1 MKIDRI
7 SMYQV
12 DLPMKEGSY
21 SWSTQSF
28 SAFDS
33 TVVEISTDAGITGYG
48 ETCPLGPSYLAA
60 YPEGARTG
68 IAKIAPD
75 LIGLDPTQLD
85 HVNDQLDQLLKGH
98 PYVKSAIDMAC
109 WDILGKAVGR
119 PVYSLLGGKRQE
131 SVRLFKVISRTDPD
145 VMAARV
151 AEYRSMGFTQFQ
163 MKVGENPTTDI
174 IRFKKIAAA
183 MQPGEVMDADAN
195 TGWRQ
200 HDAIRVVDAVKDLS
214 GDHNIR
220 VYIEQPC
227 MSYEECLAVRRHTN
241 LPMVLDECMESL
253 AVLLRGYNDR
263 AMDLINLKINRM
275 GGLTRARQIRDLCI
289 SLGIVMTIEDS
300 WGGEIATSAI
310 AHLAQSTPAD
320 FHFQSSA
327 FHEYHTVPIAEGA
340 PVVKNGFMWASDA
353 PGLGVEPIMKALG
366 KPVFSTRT

>member
-1 MKIDRI
+1 MKITRI
-7 SMYQV
+7 AIYQV
-12 DLPMKEGSY
+12 DLPMTEGSY

-33 TVVEISTDAGITGYG
+33 TVIAIETDEGITGYG

-60 YPEGARTG
+60 YAEGARTG
-68 IAKIAPD
+68 IAKLAPD
-75 LIGLDPTQLD
+75 LIGQDPTELD
-85 HVNDQLDQLLKGH
+85 CINDRMDQLLKGH

-109 WDILGKAVGR
+109 WDILGKSVGK
-119 PVYSLLGGKRQE
+119 PVYSLLGGKRQDQ
-131 SVRLFKVISRTDPD
+131 VKLFKVISRTDPD

-151 AEYRSMGFTQFQ
+151 GEYRDLGFSQFQ
-163 MKVGENPTTDI
+163 MKVGEDPTTDI
-174 IRFKKIAAA
+174 ERFRKVAAA

-200 HDAIRVVDAVKDLS
+200 HDAIRVVDAVRSLAGEHD
-214 GDHNIR
+214 IR
-220 VYIEQPC
+220 LYIEQPC
-227 MSYEECLAVRRHTN
+227 LTYEECLVVRRHTN
-241 LPMVLDECMESL
+241 LPMILDECMESL

-275 GGLTRARQIRDLCI
+275 GGLTRARQVRDLCI

-310 AHLAQSTPAD
+310 AHLAQSTPSG

-327 FHEYHTVPIAEGA
+327 FHEYHTVAIADGG
-340 PVVKNGFMWASDA
+340 PVVTGGFMQASDA
-353 PGLGVEPIMKALG
+353 PGLGVEPIMDILG
-366 KPVFSTRT
+366 EPVFAT